1 MINKKSKI
9 FVSGHKGLVGSAIV
23 RKLKFYGY
31 KNIITISKKRL
42 DLRNQNKVF
51 LFLKKKKPDFI
62 INAAA
67 NVGGIAANNTFR
79 ADFIYNN
86 IAIQSNL
93 IHSAYKN
100 KIKNLIFLGSSCVY
114 PRKCKQPIK
123 EEYLLS
129 GYLEKTNEPY
139 AIAKISGI
147 KMCESFNHQYN
158 TNYLCLMPSNT
169 FGPNDNYDLNTSHFF
184 PALIRKLIEAKNKKK
199 KSIKLWGTGK
209 AKRELIYVDDVAEAC
224 IFFMKKRKI
233 HHSLINIGSEE
244 EKTINDYAKLIAKK
258 INSKIKIKFD
268 KNLKMNGTP
277 RKILNCSL
285 ARSYGWKKKTDF
297 EKGLELTLNDFLKSK
312 KNLKKIKSYN

>member
-1 MINKKSKI
+1 M
-9 FVSGHKGLVGSAIV
+9 
-23 RKLKFYGY
+23 
-31 KNIITISKKRL
+31 
-42 DLRNQNKVF
+42 
-51 LFLKKKKPDFI
+51 
-62 INAAA
+62 
-67 NVGGIAANNTFR
+67 
-79 ADFIYNN
+79 
-86 IAIQSNL
+86 

-114 PRKCKQPIK
+114 PKKCKQPIK

-169 FGPNDNYDLNTSHFF
+169 FGPNDNYDLKTSHFF
-184 PALIRKLIEAKNKKK
+184 PALIRKIIEAKNNKK

-224 IFFMKKRKI
+224 IFFMKKKNI
-233 HHSLINIGSEE
+233 KHSLINIGSEE
-244 EKTINDYAKLIAKK
+244 EKTINNYAKLIVKK
-258 INSKIKIKFD
+258 IDSKIKIKFD
-268 KNLKMNGTP
+268 KNSKMNGTP

-285 ARSYGWKKKTDF
+285 ARSYGWKNKTTF
-297 EKGLELTLNDFLKSK
+297 EKGLDLTIKDFLRNK